1 MAIRLKEPKPLK
13 PLRPIR
19 WKRETSP
26 SESEFAH
33 RKTWTSKAGLFQ
45 IVEATYKHPYKYPR
59 RYLALWWNGTT
70 FQPVSNGHRKR
81 VWARK
86 ACEAWNRKLYAL
98 AQQRYEE
105 QKKRHEEA
113 VQRQADRDKARAKAQ
128 KAAARRA
135 DKAFEVDAGR
145 AGGRVL
151 SVNTGESRRRTNAQA
166 PASGV
171 RVKKGRRSTKSK
183 TGRTKAG

>member
-13 PLRPIR
+13 PVRPIR
-19 WKRETSP
+19 WKRETTL

-33 RKTWTSKAGLFQ
+33 RRAWTSKAGLFQ

-86 ACEAWNRKLYAL
+86 ACEAWDRKLYAM

-105 QKKRHEEA
+105 QMKRYEQA
-113 VQRQADRDKARAKAQ
+113 AQRQVGRVKAKVEAEQAATRRAK
-128 KAAARRA
+128 KASVA
-135 DKAFEVDAGR
+135 AGR
-145 AGGRVL
+145 VEDGSWAL
-151 SVNTGESRRRTNAQA
+151 Q
-166 PASGV
+166 
-171 RVKKGRRSTKSK
+171 KGPVGQERH
-183 TGRTKAG
+183 A